1 MNATRRILLVV
12 LTAVILV
19 PMAAAADTVR
29 LKDASTLKGRLVRV
43 EGDSLSF
50 RLSIG
55 ATVPLHRA
63 QLLSIVFDDSTT
75 VPPPAPGAAPAEIV
89 RLRDASSLNGRLVR
103 VEGDSLTF
111 HLGVGPTV
119 HLHRSQVRAI
129 VFYDTAPPAAPAAP
143 AAAAATGSGT
153 IEVAFKDRELSSKIA
168 IELKKEWDAHV
179 GANAIVV
186 EFLVDGVVSFTSVD
200 TTMDKRIYHGH
211 ETVLKNDIKLPDFTV
226 AVPAGMRQCKLI
238 VRSRGT
244 DQYRDDFD
252 PEPLNMVLAFNNLM
266 VQNGEITRLDVGL
279 ARGKLRMGKPR
290 FYRIE

>member
-1 MNATRRILLVV
+1 MNATRRILLAV
-12 LTAVILV
+12 LTAVTI
-19 PMAAAADTVR
+19 PMAATAETVR
-29 LKDASTLKGRLVRV
+29 LKDASTLIGRLVSV

-75 VPPPAPGAAPAEIV
+75 VPAPAPGAAPAEIV
-89 RLRDASSLNGRLVR
+89 RLNDASSLNGRLVR

-111 HLGVGPTV
+111 RLGVGPTV

-129 VFYDTAPPAAPAAP
+129 VFYETAAPV
-143 AAAAATGSGT
+143 AAAVPTAGTDAAGSGT

-168 IELKKEWDAHV
+168 IELKKDWDGHV
-179 GANAIVV
+179 RANYIVV
-186 EFLVDGVVSFTSVD
+186 EFLVDGVVAYSSVD

-211 ETVLKNDIKLPDFTV
+211 ETELKNSIKLPDFTV
-226 AVPAGMRQCKLI
+226 SVPAGMRQCKLI
-238 VRSRGT
+238 VRNRGT
-244 DQYRDDFD
+244 DEYLEDFD
-252 PEPLNMVLAFNNLM
+252 PEPLNMVLAFNNL
-266 VQNGEITRLDVGL
+266 VVREGEISRLDVGL
-279 ARGKLRMGKPR
+279 ARGKLKMGKPR